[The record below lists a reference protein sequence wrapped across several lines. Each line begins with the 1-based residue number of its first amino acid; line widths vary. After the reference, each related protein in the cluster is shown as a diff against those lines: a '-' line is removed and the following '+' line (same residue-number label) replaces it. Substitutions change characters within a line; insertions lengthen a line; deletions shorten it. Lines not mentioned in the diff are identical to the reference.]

1 MKNHRFWHGFY
12 CSYLRRVDFFV
23 SKTVWISLGI
33 SMKKMNCNEVFDAFT
48 FGVSTRTRPA
58 AHHRDVDPLNP
69 QARLWSSGSTTC
81 ESPWKDSRSRAWVR
95 IPRAALFRDL
105 IMRLRKSWK
114 IEKNDQNQRKSIF
127 YFSELRGR
135 GKSSARISKVK
146 STYLRILFFF
156 RDLKM
161 RLRHA
166 SFKNFHQKLT
176 SRYTNR
182 KKPYQKNGVFS
193 KFSKINDDVKA
204 TQSIFLGMN
213 FGGAAGWLASVSAA
227 DF

>member
-1 MKNHRFWHGFY
+1 
-12 CSYLRRVDFFV
+12 
-23 SKTVWISLGI
+23 
-33 SMKKMNCNEVFDAFT
+33 
-48 FGVSTRTRPA
+48 
-58 AHHRDVDPLNP
+58 
-69 QARLWSSGSTTC
+69 
-81 ESPWKDSRSRAWVR
+81 
-95 IPRAALFRDL
+95 
-105 IMRLRKSWK
+105 MRLRKCWK

-146 STYLRILFFF
+146 LTHLRILFFF
-156 RDLKM
+156 RNLKM

-166 SFKNFHQKLT
+166 SFKKFKQKST
-176 SRYTNR
+176 SKYMNR

-213 FGGAAGWLASVSAA
+213 FGGAAGWLAGWPGWLAGWLVCRSPIFS
-227 DF
+227 FNC

>member
-1 MKNHRFWHGFY
+1 
-12 CSYLRRVDFFV
+12 
-23 SKTVWISLGI
+23 
-33 SMKKMNCNEVFDAFT
+33 
-48 FGVSTRTRPA
+48 
-58 AHHRDVDPLNP
+58 
-69 QARLWSSGSTTC
+69 
-81 ESPWKDSRSRAWVR
+81 
-95 IPRAALFRDL
+95 
-105 IMRLRKSWK
+105 MRLRKCWK

-182 KKPYQKNGVFS
+182 QKPYQKNGVFS

-204 TQSIFLGMN
+204 TQSMFVGMN
-213 FGGAAGWLASVSAA
+213 FGGAAWAGGGGAFSGGPFCGASCRPPRRRLRRRRPCW
-227 DF
+227 